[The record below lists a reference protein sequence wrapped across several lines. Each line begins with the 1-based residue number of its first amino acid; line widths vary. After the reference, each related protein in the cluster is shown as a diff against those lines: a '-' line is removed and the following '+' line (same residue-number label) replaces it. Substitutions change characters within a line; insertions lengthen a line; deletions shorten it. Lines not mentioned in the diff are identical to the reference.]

1 MVRIFGLALS
11 MLCLGLVSALHR
23 SSLPTSLP
31 ILQSILE
38 NDRLSTEGAFSEEFA
53 HVKFATKQVEI
64 STTAKDI
71 LAMYAAYSGAA
82 YTVSTKWNCPY
93 ACEYP
98 GTEGTVVE
106 YNWEIGVPESA
117 GYIARNPGKKL
128 IIVAFRGTDNLLQ
141 WVDNTDVWQM
151 QWPAALNNSYVHRGF
166 MRGYL
171 SVRPIVLGYVKDV
184 ATKYPDYSISLVGHS
199 LGGAKASI
207 CLLDLSLTIPELL
220 PRLRLYTQGQPRVGN
235 RGFANAINA
244 LGVLIS
250 REVYEYDLIPRLP
263 LESMGY
269 RHHSF
274 EAWDH
279 ANTTRVCLDPSPLD
293 HCADVDG
300 IFYPSAADDH
310 VSYRGLKYE

>member
-1 MVRIFGLALS
+1 MVLILSLALS
-11 MLCLGLVSALHR
+11 TLSLGLTLALHR
-23 SSLPTSLP
+23 SSLPTSPP

-38 NDRLSTEGAFSEEFA
+38 NDKLSTTGAFSEEFA
-53 HVKFATKQVEI
+53 NVEFATKQVEI
-64 STTAKDI
+64 SAASKDI

-82 YTVSTKWNCPY
+82 YTVSTKWDCPY
-93 ACEYP
+93 ACEHP

-117 GYIARNPGKKL
+117 GYIARNPDKKL
-128 IIVAFRGTDNLLQ
+128 IIVAFRGTDNILQ

-166 MRGYL
+166 LRGYL
-171 SVRPIVLGYVKDV
+171 SVQAIVLNYVKEI
-184 ATKYPDYSISLVGHS
+184 ATEYPDYSISLAGHS
-199 LGGAKASI
+199 LGGAKAAI
-207 CLLDLSLTIPELL
+207 CLLDLSLTMPELL

-263 LESMGY
+263 LASMGY
-269 RHHSF
+269 RHYNF
-274 EAWDH
+274 EVWDH
-279 ANTTRVCLDPSPLD
+279 ANTTKVCLDPSPLD

-300 IFYPSAADDH
+300 LFYPSAVDDH